1 MKKIFAIIAVAM
13 ATLTVSAQSYKDL
26 VKAQQERNKY
36 NKEMANIKPT
46 SADKKQAKQR
56 KKDGWDVMTGKDP
69 MEVQICKARMLQAEL
84 MADEDMEPT
93 KRYIVGTSIANYSS
107 YAGAESMARETA
119 MASIASLLETK
130 IVKAAQMSEDGTI
143 QDAISSVGSTT
154 FNERMKT
161 LVQNCL
167 KNMQTP
173 MTVYRVL
180 PNRQYQVE
188 VMVAYDKKQLKRELM
203 QKLQQEMK
211 VEGDK
216 ALNPLVDEAL
226 EQIK

>member
-46 SADKKQAKQR
+46 SDDKKQAKQR
-56 KKDGWDVMTGKDP
+56 KKDGWDVETGADP
-69 MEVQICKARMLQAEL
+69 MDIQICKARMLQAEL

-93 KRYIVGTSIANYSS
+93 KRYIVAVSQSVSGNKDVAK
-107 YAGAESMARETA
+107 REASNNA
-119 MASIASLLETK
+119 MGEIASMIETK
-130 IVKAAQMSEDGTI
+130 LVEAMERSSDNSIHN
-143 QDAISSVGSTT
+143 AISATTRST
-154 FNERMKT
+154 FSARMKAI
-161 LVQNCL
+161 VQGCL
-167 KNMQTP
+167 RNMVTP
-173 MTVYRVL
+173 LTIYRVL
-180 PNRQYQVE
+180 PNYNYQVE